1 MDQEGAAVHRPEAM
15 SETAGYSAVELMRD
29 GRRVEIRA
37 LRPDDRAEL
46 LAAIGRT
53 STQSLFR
60 RFFAAK
66 RGFTD
71 QEIEFFLH
79 VDFINHVALVAVME
93 EDGRPAI
100 VGGGRYIV
108 LQPGKAEVAFA
119 VIDRYQGQ
127 GIGTALMRQL
137 AEIARAA
144 GLRELIAE
152 MLPENIPM
160 LKVFE
165 KSGLRL
171 STKREAQVV
180 HVVLELF

>member
-1 MDQEGAAVHRPEAM
+1 M
-15 SETAGYSAVELMRD
+15 SERAEYSAVELMRD

-46 LAAIGRT
+46 LAAIGRA

-165 KSGLRL
+165 KKWASP
-171 STKREAQVV
+171 
-180 HVVLELF
+180 

>member
-1 MDQEGAAVHRPEAM
+1 M
-15 SETAGYSAVELMRD
+15 SETARYSAVERTRD

-37 LRPDDRAEL
+37 LRSDDRTEL

-66 RGFTD
+66 RGFTE
-71 QEIEFFLH
+71 QEVEFFLH
-79 VDFINHVALVAVME
+79 VDFANHVALVAVME
-93 EDGRPAI
+93 EEDGRPAI
-100 VGGGRYIV
+100 VAGGRYII

-119 VIDRYQGQ
+119 VIDQYQGQ
-127 GIGTALMRQL
+127 GIGTALMRRL
-137 AEIARAA
+137 ADTARAA
-144 GLRELIAE
+144 GLRELVAE
-152 MLPENIPM
+152 ILSENIPM

-171 STKREAQVV
+171 RTKREAQVV
-180 HVVLELF
+180 HAVLELF

>member
-1 MDQEGAAVHRPEAM
+1 M
-15 SETAGYSAVELMRD
+15 SETADYSAVELMRD

-37 LRPDDRAEL
+37 LRPEHRAEL

-79 VDFINHVALVAVME
+79 VDFINHVALVAVTEE
-93 EDGRPAI
+93 EDNRPAI

-108 LQPGKAEVAFA
+108 IQPGKAEVAFA

-127 GIGTALMRQL
+127 GIGTALMRRL

-152 MLPENIPM
+152 ILPENIPM

-171 STKREAQVV
+171 STNREAQVV

>member
-1 MDQEGAAVHRPEAM
+1 M
-15 SETAGYSAVELMRD
+15 SQIAGYSAVELLRD
-29 GRRVEIRA
+29 GRRVVIRA
-37 LRPDDRAEL
+37 LRPDDRTDL
-46 LAAIGRT
+46 LVAISRT

-66 RGFTD
+66 RVFTE
-71 QEIEFFLH
+71 QEVEYFLN

-93 EDGRPAI
+93 ELGRPAI

-119 VIDRYQGQ
+119 VIDQFQGQ
-127 GIGTALMRQL
+127 GIGAALMRQL
-137 AEIARAA
+137 ADIARAA
-144 GLRELIAE
+144 GLKELIAE
-152 MLPENIPM
+152 VLPENIPM

-180 HVVLELF
+180 RVVLELY

>member
-1 MDQEGAAVHRPEAM
+1 M
-15 SETAGYSAVELMRD
+15 SETAGYSAVELTRD
-29 GRRVEIRA
+29 GRPVEIRA

-108 LQPGKAEVAFA
+108 LQPRKAEVAFA

-152 MLPENIPM
+152 DAAG
-160 LKVFE
+160 KHTHAQSVRE
-165 KSGLRL
+165 KWASP
-171 STKREAQVV
+171 
-180 HVVLELF
+180 

>member
-1 MDQEGAAVHRPEAM
+1 M
-15 SETAGYSAVELMRD
+15 SETAEYSAVELMRD

-46 LAAIGRT
+46 LAAIGRA

>member
-79 VDFINHVALVAVME
+79 VDFINHVALVAVC
-93 EDGRPAI
+93 
-100 VGGGRYIV
+100 
-108 LQPGKAEVAFA
+108 
-119 VIDRYQGQ
+119 
-127 GIGTALMRQL
+127 
-137 AEIARAA
+137 
-144 GLRELIAE
+144 LIQ
-152 MLPENIPM
+152 
-160 LKVFE
+160 F
-165 KSGLRL
+165 
-171 STKREAQVV
+171 Q
-180 HVVLELF
+180 

>member
-1 MDQEGAAVHRPEAM
+1 M
-15 SETAGYSAVELMRD
+15 SETAEYSAVELTRD

-37 LRPDDRAEL
+37 LRPEHRAEL

-79 VDFINHVALVAVME
+79 VDFINHVALVAAIEE

-108 LQPGKAEVAFA
+108 LEPGKAELAFA

-127 GIGTALMRQL
+127 GIGTALMRRL

-152 MLPENIPM
+152 ILPENIPM

-180 HVVLELF
+180 HAVLELF

>member
-1 MDQEGAAVHRPEAM
+1 M
-15 SETAGYSAVELMRD
+15 SETAGYSAVELTRD
-29 GRRVEIRA
+29 GRPVEIRA

-46 LAAIGRT
+46 LAAIGRA

>member
-1 MDQEGAAVHRPEAM
+1 M
-15 SETAGYSAVELMRD
+15 SERAEYSAVELMRD

-46 LAAIGRT
+46 LAAIGRA

-108 LQPGKAEVAFA
+108 LQPRKAEVAFA

-127 GIGTALMRQL
+127 GIGTALMRRL

-152 MLPENIPM
+152 ILPENIPM

>member
-1 MDQEGAAVHRPEAM
+1 M
-15 SETAGYSAVELMRD
+15 SETAEYSAVELTRD
-29 GRRVEIRA
+29 GCRVEIRA

-66 RGFTD
+66 SSFTD

-79 VDFINHVALVAVME
+79 VDFINHVALVAVMEE

-165 KSGLRL
+165 KSGFRL

>member
-1 MDQEGAAVHRPEAM
+1 
-15 SETAGYSAVELMRD
+15 
-29 GRRVEIRA
+29 
-37 LRPDDRAEL
+37 
-46 LAAIGRT
+46 
-53 STQSLFR
+53 
-60 RFFAAK
+60 
-66 RGFTD
+66 
-71 QEIEFFLH
+71 
-79 VDFINHVALVAVME
+79 
-93 EDGRPAI
+93 
-100 VGGGRYIV
+100 
-108 LQPGKAEVAFA
+108 VAFA

-127 GIGTALMRQL
+127 GIGTALMGQL

>member
-1 MDQEGAAVHRPEAM
+1 VHRPEAM

-127 GIGTALMRQL
+127 GIGTALMGQL

>member
-1 MDQEGAAVHRPEAM
+1 MH
-15 SETAGYSAVELMRD
+15 D

-37 LRPDDRAEL
+37 LRPNDRTEL

-79 VDFINHVALVAVME
+79 ADFINHVALVAVME

-180 HVVLELF
+180 HVELELF